1 MQASA
6 KQKRKQKYELFKK
19 QKVTS
24 NSTIEDC
31 IQFVFIY
38 KLLKEAKQVRKV
50 TKFSEEGLEKVA
62 QMMAEQ

>member
-19 QKVTS
+19 QKVTLD
-24 NSTIEDC
+24 STIEDC

-38 KLLKEAKQVRKV
+38 KILKEAKQVRKV